1 MIPLSYNVRSLLV
14 RRTTTFATALGI
26 GLVVFVLAASMMLY
40 NGISNTLAASGS
52 ADKAFVL
59 RKGSEAEL
67 ASNIEGPTAK
77 LIMDGPGVK
86 RTEAG
91 PVAVGE
97 VVIVIAQ
104 EKVGGEDGQISN
116 VLVRGVPANVLEFR
130 PEVVVVEGRP
140 AKPGTDEVIVGARIR
155 GRFKGLDLG
164 QSFELKKNR
173 PVTVVGVF
181 EAGGSSFESE
191 VWVDIET
198 ARTSFGRENLVSS
211 VTVALESPTAFDAF
225 KAHVESDK
233 RLGLEVLRESQY
245 YEKQSG
251 QTGTFVL
258 AMGIMI
264 AVFFSIGAIIGAMI
278 TMYGA
283 VAQRRREIGAL
294 RALGFSRM
302 GLMFSF
308 LFEAVVLSL
317 IGGVIGIVAAIP
329 MGVAEISMMNF
340 STWSEIVFEFDLSP
354 GVIITSLIFGCGMGV
369 IGGFFPAFRAARIS
383 PIEAM
388 RG

>member
-14 RRTTTFATALGI
+14 RRTTTIATAVGI

-40 NGISNTLAASGS
+40 NGIQNTLTASGS

-67 ASNIEGPTAK
+67 SSSIEGPAAK

-86 RTEAG
+86 RTDAG
-91 PVAVGE
+91 PLAVGE
-97 VVIVIAQ
+97 VVIVISQ
-104 EKVGGEDGQISN
+104 EKIGTDGQVSN
-116 VLVRGVPANVLEFR
+116 VQVRGVPANVLAFR
-130 PEVVVVEGRP
+130 PEVVLVEGRP
-140 AKPGTDEVIVGARIR
+140 ARPGTDEVIIGERIR
-155 GRFKGLDLG
+155 GRFQGLELG

-181 EAGGSSFESE
+181 EAGGSAFESE

-198 ARTSFGRENLVSS
+198 LRTSFGRENLVSS

-233 RLGLEVLRESQY
+233 RLGLEVIRESRY
-245 YEKQSG
+245 YEKQTE
-251 QTGTFVL
+251 QTGTFIL
-258 AMGIMI
+258 AMGII
-264 AVFFSIGAIIGAMI
+264 ISVFFSIGAMIGAMI

-302 GLMFSF
+302 SLMFSF
-308 LFEAVVLSL
+308 LFEAVVLAL

-329 MGVAEISMMNF
+329 MGLAEIALMNWA
-340 STWSEIVFEFDLSP
+340 TWSEIVFKFDLSA
-354 GVIITSLIFGCGMGV
+354 GVITTALIVGCVMGV
-369 IGGFFPAFRAARIS
+369 LGGFFPAFRAARIS

>member
-14 RRTTTFATALGI
+14 RRTTTLATALGI

-59 RKGSEAEL
+59 RKGSDAEL
-67 ASNIEGPTAK
+67 ASTIEGPTAK

-104 EKVGGEDGQISN
+104 DKVGGEEGQISN

-140 AKPGTDEVIVGARIR
+140 AKPGTDEVIVGQRIR
-155 GRFKGLDLG
+155 GRFKGLELG

-198 ARTSFGRENLVSS
+198 ARTSFGRENLFSS

-225 KAHVESDK
+225 KAHAESDK
-233 RLGLEVLRESQY
+233 RLGLEVMRESQY

-317 IGGVIGIVAAIP
+317 MGGVIGIAAAIP

-354 GVIITSLIFGCGMGV
+354 GVIITSLIFGSGMGV

>member
-14 RRTTTFATALGI
+14 RRTTTIATAIGI

-52 ADKAFVL
+52 ADRAFVL
-59 RKGSEAEL
+59 RKGADAEL
-67 ASNIEGPTAK
+67 SSSIEGPTAK

-86 RTEAG
+86 RVDSG
-91 PVAVGE
+91 PLAVGE
-97 VVIVIAQ
+97 LVIVISQ
-104 EKVGGEDGQISN
+104 EKMGTDGQISN
-116 VLVRGVPANVLEFR
+116 VLVRGVPANALEFR
-130 PEVVVVEGRP
+130 PDVVIVEGRP
-140 AKPGTDEVIVGARIR
+140 AKPGTDEVIVGQRIR

-164 QSFELKKNR
+164 SSFELKKNR

-181 EAGGSSFESE
+181 TAGGSAFESE

-225 KAHVESDK
+225 EAHVESDK
-233 RLGLEVLRESQY
+233 RLGLEVMRESEY
-245 YEKQSG
+245 YEKQAG

-258 AMGIMI
+258 AMGIII

-283 VAQRRREIGAL
+283 VAQRRREIGTL

-317 IGGVIGIVAAIP
+317 IGGVIGIVAALP
-329 MGVAEISMMNF
+329 MGFAEIAMMNF
-340 STWSEIVFEFDLSP
+340 ATFSEIVFKFDLSP
-354 GVIITSLIFGCGMGV
+354 GVIITALIFGCGMGV
-369 IGGFFPAFRAARIS
+369 LGGFFPAFRAARVS

>member
-14 RRTTTFATALGI
+14 RRTTTIATAVGV

-40 NGISNTLAASGS
+40 NGINNTLAASGS
-52 ADKAFVL
+52 DGKAFVL
-59 RKGSEAEL
+59 RKGSDAEL
-67 ASNIEGPTAK
+67 ASSIEGPTAK

-86 RTEAG
+86 RAESG
-91 PVAVGE
+91 PLAVGE

-104 EKVGGEDGQISN
+104 EKVGTEGQISN
-116 VLVRGVPANVLEFR
+116 VQVRGVQANVLQFR
-130 PEVVVVEGRP
+130 PEVVIVEGRP
-140 AKPGTDEVIVGARIR
+140 ARPGTDEVIIGQRIR

-181 EAGGSSFESE
+181 ESGGSAFESE
-191 VWVDIET
+191 VWTDIET
-198 ARTSFGRENLVSS
+198 LRTSFGRENLFSS

-233 RLGLEVLRESQY
+233 RLGLEVMRESKY
-245 YEKQSG
+245 YEKQTG

-258 AMGIMI
+258 AMGIII

-302 GLMFSF
+302 SLMVSF
-308 LFEAVVLSL
+308 LFEAVVLAL

-329 MGVAEISMMNF
+329 MGLAEISMMNF
-340 STWSEIVFEFDLSP
+340 ATWSEIVFKFELSP
-354 GVIITSLIFGCGMGV
+354 GVVITALIFGCGMGV
-369 IGGFFPAFRAARIS
+369 VGGFFPAFRAARIS